1 MLTELVN
8 FLMHK
13 WIVHLVVYLEKIL
26 MLIQSSNIKKLIA
39 FVAAKLFG
47 NSDLISYAST
57 IDFRDAEIPVAKD
70 LFSALSIIGIHEKNQ
85 EVLELLQELRDTG
98 DSVIQDN
105 NFFPESYNSGEQLRG
120 MLYVLVR
127 ILEPTFI
134 VEVGTGNAIST
145 AVVGN
150 ALRINEKGKFISL
163 DVVEVGEEALRP
175 QIRDH
180 IELIHVKDERR
191 VTKLKTIEA
200 YRVLSP
206 NNNSVFIHDGD
217 HSFFGQTL
225 DYEIARETGFRYL
238 VSDDVDASHAFLKFV
253 KKHNLKACVLLDT
266 NRLIGLASLRF
277 E

>member
-1 MLTELVN
+1 MN
-8 FLMHK
+8 
-13 WIVHLVVYLEKIL
+13 
-26 MLIQSSNIKKLIA
+26 
-39 FVAAKLFG
+39 
-47 NSDLISYAST
+47 SYAST

-70 LFSALSIIGIHEKNQ
+70 LFGALSIIGIHEKNQ

-98 DSVIQDN
+98 DSGIQDN
-105 NFFPESYNSGEQLRG
+105 NFFPKFYNSGEQLRE

-163 DVVEVGEEALRP
+163 DVVKVGEEALRP

-191 VTKLKTIEA
+191 VTKLKTIEE

-217 HSFFGQTL
+217 HSF
-225 DYEIARETGFRYL
+225 L
-238 VSDDVDASHAFLKFV
+238 VKL
-253 KKHNLKACVLLDT
+253 
-266 NRLIGLASLRF
+266 
-277 E
+277 